1 MVWLVGAHERNC
13 VSSWFGDVNVVPLG
27 GKNVAFAV
35 LPQWSGSPN
44 GQVTLKEVNGDF
56 IYKYQ
61 GYYPHVHYP
70 ISRVTC

>member
-13 VSSWFGDVNVVPLG
+13 SSSWFGDVNVVPLG

-35 LPQWSGSPN
+35 LPQCPPPN
-44 GQVTLKEVNGDF
+44 GQVTLKEVDDDF